1 MLALCST
8 PTRSSTCL
16 FSEQTKYP
24 WFLQSR
30 VEVAVPTRNSIPPW
44 GHRLLL
50 LYGEKPQSY
59 QHCQVGGELFLI
71 CTDRKKKSLI
81 HNNLHLQHQETRQK
95 TTSQKLSVSSSPK
108 ACSCT
113 YQVCSKEAGAFWRM
127 SSYGQLYG
135 FLPCLWIMQPPS
147 LLKLSSTCVYKN
159 TVLISMQASK

>member
-1 MLALCST
+1 MILAEQGWGCCANKELYST
-8 PTRSSTCL
+8 LRSPLAPFVWWETTVLPTLSGGRWTL
-16 FSEQTKYP
+16 
-24 WFLQSR
+24 LDL
-30 VEVAVPTRNSIPPW
+30 
-44 GHRLLL
+44 HR
-50 LYGEKPQSY
+50 Q
-59 QHCQVGGELFLI
+59 
-71 CTDRKKKSLI
+71 KKKSLI